1 MCSIQLS
8 VTMVASGG
16 TWTMG
21 IQRCTEFKVCHMRA
35 AIRESGLKR
44 LFIPSLRP
52 LEGKNPLQYPGFF
65 IHRHELWCVVGGD
78 SYRKTLAW
86 IWQDVQQHVA
96 L

>member
-52 LEGKNPLQYPGFF
+52 PEGKNPLQDR
-65 IHRHELWCVVGGD
+65 IHSRTVPKSPELGSQKAC
-78 SYRKTLAW
+78 RTNT
-86 IWQDVQQHVA
+86 
-96 L
+96 